1 MRKTQYGLL
10 GFIILV
16 AILGIIQSV
25 TSNTL
30 ADQEYVVG
38 GEVFSVTTPLLI
50 DLTIITTILAMAV
63 AVIILAKPK

>member
-1 MRKTQYGLL
+1 MRKIQYGLL
-10 GFIILV
+10 SFIILM

-30 ADQEYVVG
+30 ADEEYVVG
-38 GEVFSVTTPLLI
+38 GEVFSVVTPLLI
-50 DLTIITTILAMAV
+50 DLTIITTVLVMAA